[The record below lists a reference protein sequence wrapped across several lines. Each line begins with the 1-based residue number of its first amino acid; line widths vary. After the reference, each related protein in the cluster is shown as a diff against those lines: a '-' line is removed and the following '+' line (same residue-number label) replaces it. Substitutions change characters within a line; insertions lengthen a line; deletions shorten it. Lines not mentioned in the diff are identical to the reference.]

1 MKNNKKIK
9 IHVKNNHWA
18 AGSFP
23 TDAEGEKVFTIKNS
37 HFEKAFEKFPEIKE
51 KVEIFIDW
59 DEDNFNSSMSNSDIL
74 LTWNFPTSN
83 LKKVSPNLK
92 WIHCISA
99 GIEHLL
105 PLDWMFEGLVLTNNS
120 GVHSKKAGEYG
131 LMSVLMLHNHIPK
144 IVSNQKNKKF
154 VSLFST
160 PIAGKTIVVVG
171 TGNLGRSMIRLL
183 APLSPKIIGVNRKGG
198 SVDGCSKVITVDKI
212 DSILPFNFPGLG
224 LIAIISLI
232 TLIGYLGSVIIAS
245 PINAFFQRILNRA
258 PLLKTIYTSV
268 KDMMNT
274 FVGKKKGFSE
284 PVLVKV
290 YEKTGDFNGINGI
303 AYLDKEKVFCQGEGP
318 PPRIIKIDAIGWPY
332 WPEGYLEKF
341 WKSGKSFGVGTARD
355 MPFLA

>member
-1 MKNNKKIK
+1 LKNNKKIK

-74 LTWNFPTSN
+74 LTWNFPTLN

-92 WIHCISA
+92 WIHCVSA

-171 TGNLGRSMIRLL
+171 TGNLGGAMIRLL
-183 APLSPKIIGVNRKGG
+183 APLGPKIIGVNRKGRA
-198 SVDGCSKVITVDKI
+198 VDGCSKVITADKI
-212 DSILPFNFPGLG
+212 DSTLPEADILYLAMPETPGTKN
-224 LIAIISLI
+224 LISRKRLD
-232 TLIGYLGSVIIAS
+232 
-245 PINAFFQRILNRA
+245 
-258 PLLKTIYTSV
+258 LLKPSCGIVNIGRQSTMDYDALCEKLRANKIAGAILDVFSHEPIKSDSKLWEIPNLIITPHVSADDGESYVRLTLELFMKNLELFINNKPLV
-268 KDMMNT
+268 NQVD
-274 FVGKKKGFSE
+274 KK
-284 PVLVKV
+284 L
-290 YEKTGDFNGINGI
+290 
-303 AYLDKEKVFCQGEGP
+303 
-318 PPRIIKIDAIGWPY
+318 
-332 WPEGYLEKF
+332 GY
-341 WKSGKSFGVGTARD
+341 
-355 MPFLA
+355 

>member
-74 LTWNFPTSN
+74 ITWNFPTSN

-92 WIHCISA
+92 WIHCVSA

-105 PLDWMFEGLVLTNNS
+105 PLNWMFEGLILTNNS

-131 LMSVLMLHNHIPK
+131 LMSILMLHNHIPK
-144 IVSNQKNKKF
+144 IISNQKNKKF
-154 VSLFST
+154 ESLFST

-171 TGNLGRSMIRLL
+171 TGNLGGAMIRLL
-183 APLSPKIIGVNRKGG
+183 APLGPKIIGVNRKGEA
-198 SVDGCSKVITVDKI
+198 VDGCSKVITVDKI
-212 DSILPFNFPGLG
+212 DSILPEADILYLAMPETPGTKN
-224 LIAIISLI
+224 LISRKRLD
-232 TLIGYLGSVIIAS
+232 
-245 PINAFFQRILNRA
+245 
-258 PLLKTIYTSV
+258 LLKPSCGIVNIGRQSAMDYDVLCEKLRTNKLAGAILDV
-268 KDMMNT
+268 
-274 FVGKKKGFSE
+274 FVPE
-284 PVLVKV
+284 PIELNSKLWQIPNLIITPHVSADDGESYVRLTLELFTKNL
-290 YEKTGDFNGINGI
+290 KLFISNKPLINQI
-303 AYLDKEKVFCQGEGP
+303 NKNF
-318 PPRIIKIDAIGWPY
+318 
-332 WPEGYLEKF
+332 GY
-341 WKSGKSFGVGTARD
+341 
-355 MPFLA
+355 